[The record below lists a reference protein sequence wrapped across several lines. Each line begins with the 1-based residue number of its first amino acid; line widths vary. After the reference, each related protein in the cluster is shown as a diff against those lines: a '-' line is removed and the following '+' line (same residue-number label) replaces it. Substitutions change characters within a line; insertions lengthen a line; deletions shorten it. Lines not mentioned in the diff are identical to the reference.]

1 MINFKKFQKMK
12 IYRKTILSTVALM
25 VTIMI
30 IASCK
35 TEKSNT
41 MTRSSVQQDTLSIT
55 ILQTADI
62 HGQLDTHPELFWE
75 NEEVVFKN
83 RGGLANIKT
92 LFERERQKNPDR
104 TIIVDG
110 GDLIQGSGY
119 AALSEGKVMP
129 EIIKNMGYDVII
141 PGNWEV
147 VYGKDM
153 MMNVMQEYD
162 TQVIVQ
168 NMFHDEDEKPLFP
181 ASWVKEIEG
190 IRIGFVGIND
200 PDVPVRQNPIFSKG
214 IGFSGLDDNLKK
226 MVDDF
231 KVNEKVDVL
240 FLVTHLGI
248 FKQVE
253 LASNPIAENVDYVL
267 GNDTHERVREMIQGK
282 YAKVTEPGAFGSFV
296 GKLTLHF
303 VDGKLIGDDYELIDV
318 DPEVYP
324 ADQAIQDMVNAEK
337 TPYKDHLETIIGY
350 TNTPIYR
357 YLTVENP
364 MDNMITDAARWKTGA
379 DISISNGFRFGNP
392 IVPQDGKPA
401 PITRANLWN
410 LLPVNEPVKTGKAT
424 GKQIKDWLEKEMHN
438 AFSQDPTERFGGWL
452 VRFSGM
458 KVDFNSQNERG
469 KRIQSI
475 IVKGK
480 EMQDDEYYTISAC
493 VRPGDPVDNLC
504 RMANVKDVEVKDY
517 TIHDA
522 VEEYLKENSP
532 VSPKLE
538 GRAYCEY
545 LGEYSFSTVPGTE
558 YKFQ

>member
-1 MINFKKFQKMK
+1 MTTNKKLIFKTVFVLGILASIFSCNSEKKNQKAD
-12 IYRKTILSTVALM
+12 IST
-25 VTIMI
+25 T
-30 IASCK
+30 K
-35 TEKSNT
+35 K
-41 MTRSSVQQDTLSIT
+41 DTLSIS

-75 NEEVVFKN
+75 DEKIVFKN

-92 LFERERQKNPDR
+92 LFDKEREANPNK

-119 AALSEGKVMP
+119 AALSEGKVMQDVV
-129 EIIKNMGYDVII
+129 KNMGYDVII

-153 MMNVMQEYD
+153 MLEIMKGYETN
-162 TQVIVQ
+162 VIVQ
-168 NMFHDEDEKPLFP
+168 NMFNDDDEKPLFP
-181 ASWVKEIEG
+181 AYAVKEIDG
-190 IRIGFVGIND
+190 IRLGFVGIND

-214 IGFSGLDDNLKK
+214 IGFSGLDEKLKK
-226 MVDDF
+226 MVDDI
-231 KVNEKVDVL
+231 KIKEKIDVL
-240 FLVTHLGI
+240 FLVTHIGI

-253 LASNPIAENVDYVL
+253 LANNPIAEHVDYIL

-303 VDGKLIGDDYELIDV
+303 VDGKLVGDDYKLIDV

-324 ADQAIQDMVNAEK
+324 ADKTIQDLIDTEK
-337 TPYKDHLETIIGY
+337 APYKENLETIIGY

-364 MDNMITDAARWKTGA
+364 MDNMITDAARWKTGV

-392 IVPQDGKPA
+392 IVPADGKPA

-424 GKQIKDWLEKEMHN
+424 GKQIKEWLEKEMHN

-458 KVDFNSQNERG
+458 KVDFNSQKERG
-469 KRIQSI
+469 KRIKSI

-480 EMQDDEYYTISAC
+480 EMQDDAYYTISAC
-493 VRPGDPVDNLC
+493 VRPGDPIDNLC

-517 TIHDA
+517 TIHEA
-522 VEEYLKENSP
+522 VEEYLKKNSP
-532 VSPKLE
+532 VSPTLE
-538 GRAYCEY
+538 GRAYCDY
-545 LGEYSFSTVPGTE
+545 LGEYSFSTVPQTDYE
-558 YKFQ
+558 FH

>member
-1 MINFKKFQKMK
+1 MITIKKN
-12 IYRKTILSTVALM
+12 ILAAFCLLGILVVSV
-25 VTIMI
+25 
-30 IASCK
+30 SCK
-35 TEKSNT
+35 SEKSPTEKSNIT
-41 MTRSSVQQDTLSIT
+41 EKDTLSIT

-75 NEEVVFKN
+75 NDQVVFKD

-92 LFERERQKNPDR
+92 LFDEERDKNPNR

-129 EIIKNMGYDVII
+129 EVIKNMGYDVII

-147 VYGKDM
+147 VYGKDIM
-153 MMNVMQEYD
+153 MDVMKDYD
-162 TQVIVQ
+162 TEVIVQ
-168 NMFHDEDEKPLFP
+168 NMYHDENEVPLFP
-181 ASWVKEIEG
+181 SYWVKEIEG
-190 IRIGFVGIND
+190 VRLGFVGVND

-214 IGFSGLDDNLKK
+214 IRFSGLDSALKK
-226 MVDDF
+226 QIDDI
-231 KVNEKVDVL
+231 KVKENVDVM
-240 FLVTHLGI
+240 FLVTHIGI

-253 LASNPIAENVDYVL
+253 LASNPIAENVDYIL
-267 GNDTHERVREMIQGK
+267 GNDTHERVRELIQGK

-303 VDGKLIGDDYELIDV
+303 VKGKLVGDDYELLDV

-324 ADQAIQDMVNAEK
+324 ADKKIQDLVDTAK
-337 TPYKDHLETIIGY
+337 APYKEYLETVVGY
-350 TNTPIYR
+350 TTTPIYR

-392 IVPQDGKPA
+392 IVPHDGKPA
-401 PITRANLWN
+401 AITRANLWN

-438 AFSQDPTERFGGWL
+438 ALSQNPMERFGGWL

-458 KVDFNSQNERG
+458 EVQFNSQNNKGER
-469 KRIQSI
+469 ITSVT
-475 IVKGK
+475 VKG
-480 EMQDDEYYTISAC
+480 EPMQDAEYYTISAC
-493 VRPGDPVDNLC
+493 VRPGDPIDNLC

-517 TIHDA
+517 TIHEV
-522 VEEYLKENSP
+522 VEEYLQKHSP
-532 VSPKLE
+532 ISPTID
-538 GRAYCEY
+538 GRAYCEF
-545 LGEYSFSTVPGTE
+545 LGVNSFSTVPGTN

>member
-1 MINFKKFQKMK
+1 MKIFKKSF
-12 IYRKTILSTVALM
+12 IAASSIIGILLVL
-25 VTIMI
+25 V
-30 IASCK
+30 SCK
-35 TEKSNT
+35 TEKSNV
-41 MTRSSVQQDTLSIT
+41 MASNDSVSDTLSIT

-75 NEEVVFKN
+75 DEKVVFKN

-92 LFERERQKNPDR
+92 LFDRERKKNPDR

-119 AALSEGKVMP
+119 AALSEGNVMP

-147 VYGKDM
+147 VYGKDIM
-153 MMNVMQEYD
+153 MDVMKDYD
-162 TQVIVQ
+162 TKVIVQ
-168 NMFHDEDEKPLFP
+168 NMYHDKTKKPLFP

-190 IRIGFVGIND
+190 IRIGFLGIND

-214 IGFSGLDDNLKK
+214 ISFSGLDENLKRI
-226 MVDDF
+226 VDDF
-231 KVNEKVDVL
+231 KVDEKVDVL

-253 LASNPIAENVDYVL
+253 LANNTISENVDYIL
-267 GNDTHERVREMIQGK
+267 GNDTHERVRKPIEGK

-303 VDGKLIGDDYELIDV
+303 VDGILVNDDYELIDV
-318 DPEVYP
+318 DPTIFS
-324 ADQAIQDMVNAEK
+324 ADKEIQALVNKEK
-337 TPYKDHLETIIGY
+337 APYIEHLETVIGY
-350 TNTPIYR
+350 TETPIYR

-392 IVPQDGKPA
+392 IVPEDGKPA

-410 LLPVNEPVKTGKAT
+410 LLPVNEKVKTGKAT
-424 GKQIKDWLEKEMHN
+424 GKQIKDWLEKEMHS
-438 AFSQDPTERFGGWL
+438 AFSQNPTERFGGWL

-458 KVDFNSQNERG
+458 KV
-469 KRIQSI
+469 
-475 IVKGK
+475 
-480 EMQDDEYYTISAC
+480 
-493 VRPGDPVDNLC
+493 NLC
-504 RMANVKDVEVKDY
+504 RMANVKDVEVMDY
-517 TIHDA
+517 TIHD
-522 VEEYLKENSP
+522 VLEEYLKENSP
-532 VSPKLE
+532 VSPTLE

-545 LGEYSFSTVPGTE
+545 LGTYSFSTVPKTD

>member
-1 MINFKKFQKMK
+1 MKLYIN
-12 IYRKTILSTVALM
+12 TLST
-25 VTIMI
+25 I
-30 IASCK
+30 ILLSGILLLSVSCK
-35 TEKSNT
+35 TEKAKNRNSKKHKT
-41 MTRSSVQQDTLSIT
+41 DTLSIT
-55 ILQTADI
+55 VLQTADI

-75 NEEVVFKN
+75 DGEIVFKN

-92 LFERERQKNPDR
+92 LFERERKKNPDR

-119 AALSEGKVMP
+119 TALSEGKVMP

-147 VYGKDM
+147 VYGKDIM
-153 MMNVMQEYD
+153 LDVMKKYD
-162 TQVIVQ
+162 TDVIAQ
-168 NMFHDEDEKPLFP
+168 NMYHEKNNEPLFP
-181 ASWVKEIEG
+181 AYSVKAIEG
-190 IRIGFVGIND
+190 IRIGFMGIND

-214 IGFSGLDDNLKK
+214 IEFSGLTADLKK
-226 MVDDF
+226 QVDEL
-231 KVNEKVDVL
+231 KIKENLDVL
-240 FLVTHLGI
+240 FLITHIGI

-253 LASNPIAENVDYVL
+253 LANNPISENVDYIL
-267 GNDTHERVREMIQGK
+267 GNDTHERVREPIQGK

-303 VDGKLIGDDYELIDV
+303 VDGKLVDDDYKLIDV
-318 DPEVYP
+318 NPKVFP
-324 ADQAIQDMVNAEK
+324 ADEDIQKLVDKEK
-337 TPYKDHLETIIGY
+337 LPYKDHLETVIGY
-350 TNTPIYR
+350 TETPLYR

-392 IVPQDGKPA
+392 IVPEKGKPA

-410 LLPVNEPVKTGKAT
+410 LLPVNEKVKTGKAT

-438 AFSQDPTERFGGWL
+438 AFAQTPTERFGGWL

-458 KVDFNSQNERG
+458 KVNFNSQNEKG
-469 KRIQSI
+469 QRINSI
-475 IVKGK
+475 SVNG
-480 EMQDDEYYTISAC
+480 EPMQDNEYYTISAC
-493 VRPGDPVDNLC
+493 VRPGDPIDNLC
-504 RMANVKDVEVKDY
+504 RMPNVKDVELKDY
-517 TIHDA
+517 TIHDV
-522 VEEYLKENSP
+522 VEEYLKEKSP
-532 VSPKLE
+532 VSPRLE

-545 LGEYSFSTVPGTE
+545 LGEYSFSSVPKTN

>member
-1 MINFKKFQKMK
+1 MR
-12 IYRKTILSTVALM
+12 IYKRT
-25 VTIMI
+25 I
-30 IASCK
+30 IATLSLIGILLVSVSCK
-35 TEKSNT
+35 TEKSNA
-41 MTRSSVQQDTLSIT
+41 MASDGSVKDTLSIT

-75 NEEVVFKN
+75 DEKVVFKD

-92 LFERERQKNPDR
+92 IFDRERQKNPNK

-119 AALSEGKVMP
+119 TALSEGKIMSK
-129 EIIKNMGYDVII
+129 IIKNMGYDVII

-147 VYGKDM
+147 VYGKDI
-153 MMNVMQEYD
+153 MMNVMKQYD

-168 NMFHDEDEKPLFP
+168 NMYHDENEEPLFP

-200 PDVPVRQNPIFSKG
+200 PDVPVRQNPIFSEG

-240 FLVTHLGI
+240 FLVTHIGI

-253 LASNPIAENVDYVL
+253 LANNPIAENADYVL
-267 GNDTHERVREMIQGK
+267 GNDTHERVRELIQGK

-303 VDGKLIGDDYELIDV
+303 VEGKLVGDDYELIDV

-324 ADQAIQDMVNAEK
+324 ADKEIQALVDAEK
-337 TPYKDHLETIIGY
+337 APFKEHLETIVGY

-379 DISISNGFRFGNP
+379 DITISNGFRFGNP

-401 PITRANLWN
+401 AITRANLWN

-438 AFSQDPTERFGGWL
+438 AFSQNPTERFGGWL

-458 KVDFNSQNERG
+458 KVNFNSQNEMG
-469 KRIQSI
+469 NRISKI
-475 IVKGK
+475 TVNGEI
-480 EMQDDEYYTISAC
+480 MQDDEYYTVSAC
-493 VRPGDPVDNLC
+493 VRPGDPLDNLC
-504 RMANVKDVEVKDY
+504 RMPNVKDVEVKDY
-517 TIHDA
+517 TIHDV
-522 VEEYLKENSP
+522 VEEYLQKNSP

-538 GRAYCEY
+538 GRAYCDY
-545 LGEYSFSTVPGTE
+545 LGVYSFSTVPGTK